1 MNRWHYCCAEERL
14 LWAGNT
20 KSLKHYKNLHFLNR
34 TNFFFQNPTIGEVIS
49 LNFVD
54 SKKSLK
60 KGFFWGGLEI
70 SKNF

>member
-1 MNRWHYCCAEERL
+1 MNRGHYCCAEERL

-20 KSLKHYKNLHFLNR
+20 KALKHYKNLHFLNR
-34 TNFFFQNPTIGEVIS
+34 TNFFFQTPTIGEVIF

-54 SKKSLK
+54 SKKKRFKASS
-60 KGFFWGGLEI
+60 GLEI

>member
-1 MNRWHYCCAEERL
+1 MNRGRYCCTEERL

-34 TNFFFQNPTIGEVIS
+34 TNFFFQTPTIGEVIF

-54 SKKSLK
+54 S
-60 KGFFWGGLEI
+60 
-70 SKNF
+70 